1 MSKRTIRVEL
11 SCDLVALGAAMREWR
26 VGVGLTQGE
35 CAELVNVS
43 ASWWSCLEGG
53 MSAPSKQGEMP
64 SMRVFLDV
72 VNLIHEDD
80 SPSVAFRYFTFV

>member
-26 VGVGLTQGE
+26 EDMGLTQVE
-35 CAELVNVS
+35 CGELVNVS

-53 MSAPSKQGEMP
+53 VSAPSKKGEMP
-64 SMRVFLDV
+64 SLRVFMDV
-72 VNLIHEDD
+72 INLIHEDD
-80 SPSVAFRYFTFV
+80 SPSLVFRYFKFV